1 MPIVYFELKIALP
14 TVHSLKEKRGIISS
28 LITRISKKFNVSIAE
43 LDYQDVWQSSK
54 IGIAIVSNHPS
65 SLDPTIQNIVNFISF
80 NYPDID
86 YSIISKENL

>member
-1 MPIVYFELKIALP
+1 MPIVYFELKITLP
-14 TVHSLKEKRGIISS
+14 TAHSLKEKRGIISS
-28 LITRISKKFNVSIAE
+28 LIARISKKFNVSIAE

-54 IGIAIVSNHPS
+54 IGIAIVRNHSS

-86 YSIISKENL
+86 YSIISRENL